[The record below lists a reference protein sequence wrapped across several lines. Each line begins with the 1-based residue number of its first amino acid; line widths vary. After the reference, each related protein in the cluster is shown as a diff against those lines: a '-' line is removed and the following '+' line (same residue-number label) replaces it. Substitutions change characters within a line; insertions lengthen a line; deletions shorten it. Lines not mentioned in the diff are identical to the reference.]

1 MFAAYHAGEIDKDT
15 LDRSVA
21 SYRGILQHFNSYGM
35 RQSLNELYLQEMG
48 KPYPE
53 PEKKPA
59 NKCGL
64 FCGYY
69 GSTDDYIRQQPE
81 KKEVTDSGSNADA

>member
-1 MFAAYHAGEIDKDT
+1 M
-15 LDRSVA
+15 
-21 SYRGILQHFNSYGM
+21 M
-35 RQSLNELYLQEMG
+35 QEMG